1 MNPTHRPVSGA
12 RGPAE
17 DGADPWAH
25 VHRVVAQS
33 GTSFLWG
40 MRVQAAER
48 RRAVYAIYA
57 FCREVDDVGDEPG
70 ELVDKKRALAA
81 WREEIALLFSGT
93 PRRPTTK
100 ALLQPVR
107 RFDLPEQEFLAII
120 DGVEIDTVQSV
131 RMADLDDLLQYC
143 RKVAGAVGMLLI
155 RAFGVPEHPAPRVAE
170 TLGYALQ
177 LTNILR
183 DLRKDAGL
191 QRIYLPMDMLARHGV
206 PTHSASAA
214 LAHPGLADVCAE
226 LAAIARGY
234 YGEADRLLT
243 EEIGYRRMRPAVVMM
258 KVYRETLDLL
268 EKRGWNSID
277 SPVRVTQ
284 FRKIWLG
291 LRYGLF

>member
-1 MNPTHRPVSGA
+1 MSPARHPISGTG
-12 RGPAE
+12 GPE
-17 DGADPWAH
+17 GDGADPWAH

-40 MRVQAAER
+40 MRVQPAER

-57 FCREVDDVGDEPG
+57 FCREVDDITDEPG
-70 ELVDKKRALAA
+70 ELADKKRALAA
-81 WREEIALLFSGT
+81 WREEIAQLFSGT
-93 PRRPTTK
+93 PGRPTTK

-107 RFDLPEQEFLAII
+107 RFDLPEREFLAVI
-120 DGVEIDTVQSV
+120 DGVEIDTVQAV
-131 RMADLDDLLQYC
+131 RMATLDDLLQYC

-191 QRIYLPMDMLARHGV
+191 QRIYLPMDMLTRHGI
-206 PTHSASAA
+206 PTHSESAA
-214 LAHPGLADVCAE
+214 LEHPGLARVCAE

-234 YGEADRLLT
+234 YGEADRLLAD
-243 EEIGYRRMRPAVVMM
+243 EIGYRRMRPAVVMM

-268 EKRGWNSID
+268 EERGWNAID
-277 SPVRVTQ
+277 RPVRVTQ
-284 FRKIWLG
+284 FRKVWLG
-291 LRYGLF
+291 LRYGLL

>member
-1 MNPTHRPVSGA
+1 MNSPHRPVSGA
-12 RGPAE
+12 E
-17 DGADPWAH
+17 DGGADPWAH

-40 MRVQAAER
+40 MRMQSAER

-57 FCREVDDVGDEPG
+57 FCREVDDVTDEPG
-70 ELVDKKRALAA
+70 ELAEKKRALAA
-81 WREEIALLFSGT
+81 WREEIARLFSGT

-107 RFDLPEQEFLAII
+107 RFDLPEREFLAVI
-120 DGVEIDTVQSV
+120 DGVEIDTVQAV
-131 RMADLDDLLQYC
+131 RMATLDELLQYC

-191 QRIYLPMDMLARHGV
+191 ERIYLPADMLARHGI
-206 PTHSASAA
+206 PTHSAGAA
-214 LAHPGLADVCAE
+214 LEHPALAGVCAE

-234 YGEADRLLT
+234 YGEADRLLAD
-243 EEIGYRRMRPAVVMM
+243 EIGYRRMRPAVVMM

-268 EKRGWNSID
+268 EERGWNSID
-277 SPVRVTQ
+277 VPVRVTQ
-284 FRKIWLG
+284 FRKVWLG
-291 LRYGLF
+291 LRYGLL